1 VGDSVGASVEIGVES
16 VENGAAHDP
25 NEVGGGSRAVAIRYL
40 PFRVAHHLVNTRRSE
55 HGDARGSPLP
65 VTPTMFMYH
74 QCVRRLS
81 SCV

>member
-1 VGDSVGASVEIGVES
+1 MGVES
-16 VENGAAHDP
+16 VENGGTPHDP

-65 VTPTMFMYH
+65 LIPVI
-74 QCVRRLS
+74 VDVLS
-81 SCV
+81 TR